1 MPLAQLLP
9 LSARSPVALQALAL
23 SYRSFLLSETAR
35 TLPLSDICYTAS
47 VRRSHHPYR
56 LPVVGHSHTE
66 MVEHLDAFLQD
77 ANSIEEPIDSSR
89 QSHSLNQP
97 PIVFVFSGQGPQWW
111 AMGRELLEREPVF
124 QAALQQC
131 DALFYDCASWSLLQ
145 ELTADEASSRLQ
157 ETAIAQPVLFA
168 LQVALAALW
177 QSWGVVPEAVVGHSM
192 GEVAAAYVSGA
203 LSLPD
208 AVQVIF
214 HRSRLLQRLTG
225 NGRMATVDLPLA
237 AVKPLLRCYPTLSIA
252 AVNSPTATVLSGDAI
267 ALESLVQSLEQQNI
281 TCRFLPVN
289 YAFHSWQVDPLQDEL
304 VHALQSMQ
312 PRPTTVPLFSTVTGQ
327 RVDGQTLDA
336 SYWSRNLRSPV
347 LFQAAMEALSQT
359 EPSLFVEIGP
369 HPVLRTAIAQC
380 LQLHQRAGTMLPSL
394 RRGQPERAT
403 LLQSLGVLYRQGYPV
418 DWNRLYP
425 TGHCVAL
432 PTYPWQRQRH
442 WFSPVSAL
450 IPVTALKTVEQPEV
464 QCRQSLA
471 PEATGDK
478 PFTNKPFINKPL
490 TQDPLTQDQL
500 WSLPVGDRLGMLEA
514 YFQQRVS
521 RVLGMAAKLPI
532 HEPLCNVGLD
542 SLMVVELKHGIE
554 TDLNLSLSMTE
565 FLHCPT
571 VAQLA
576 SRVLAQLAPSSSL
589 NVRWEEGAL

>member
-1 MPLAQLLP
+1 MPA
-9 LSARSPVALQALAL
+9 
-23 SYRSFLLSETAR
+23 
-35 TLPLSDICYTAS
+35 
-47 VRRSHHPYR
+47 
-56 LPVVGHSHTE
+56 
-66 MVEHLDAFLQD
+66 
-77 ANSIEEPIDSSR
+77 
-89 QSHSLNQP
+89 
-97 PIVFVFSGQGPQWW
+97 
-111 AMGRELLEREPVF
+111 F

-131 DALFYDCASWSLLQ
+131 DALFYDCAGWSLLH
-145 ELTADEASSRLQ
+145 ELTADESTSRLQ

-177 QSWGVVPEAVVGHSM
+177 QSWGVIPEAVVGHSM

-208 AVQVIF
+208 AIQVIF

-225 NGRMATVDLPLA
+225 NGRMATMDLPLA
-237 AVKPLLRCYPTLSIA
+237 AVKPLLRDYPKLSIA
-252 AVNSPTATVLSGDAI
+252 AVNSPTATVLSGDAA
-267 ALESLVQSLEQQNI
+267 ALESLVQTLEQQSI

-289 YAFHSWQVDPLQDEL
+289 YAFHSWQVDSLQDEL
-304 VHALQSMQ
+304 VHALRAIQ
-312 PRPTTVPLFSTVTGQ
+312 PRPTIVPLFSTVTGQ
-327 RVDGQTLDA
+327 RVDGQALDA

-347 LFQAAMEALSQT
+347 LFQTAMEALIQT

-380 LQLHQRAGTMLPSL
+380 LQLHQQAVTILPSL

-403 LLQSLGVLYRQGYPV
+403 LLQSLGVLYRQGYPI
-418 DWNRLYP
+418 DWNCLYP
-425 TGHCVAL
+425 TGQCVAL

-442 WFSPVSAL
+442 WFSPVSSL
-450 IPVTALKTVEQPEV
+450 MPVTALKTAEQPEV
-464 QCRQSLA
+464 QHRRSLA

-478 PFTNKPFINKPL
+478 PFTNKPL

-500 WSLPVGDRLGMLEA
+500 WSLPVGDRLGVLES

-554 TDLNLSLSMTE
+554 TDLNLNLSMTE

-576 SRVLAQLAPSSSL
+576 SRVLAQLAPPSSL

>member
-1 MPLAQLLP
+1 MKRHHGYRKP
-9 LSARSPVALQALAL
+9 RSP
-23 SYRSFLLSETAR
+23 
-35 TLPLSDICYTAS
+35 
-47 VRRSHHPYR
+47 
-56 LPVVGHSHTE
+56 
-66 MVEHLDAFLQD
+66 
-77 ANSIEEPIDSSR
+77 N
-89 QSHSLNQP
+89 
-97 PIVFVFSGQGPQWW
+97 
-111 AMGRELLEREPVF
+111 
-124 QAALQQC
+124 
-131 DALFYDCASWSLLQ
+131 
-145 ELTADEASSRLQ
+145 
-157 ETAIAQPVLFA
+157 PVLFA

-225 NGRMATVDLPLA
+225 KGKMAMVNLPLA
-237 AVKPLLRCYPTLSIA
+237 AVKPLLRDYPKLSIA
-252 AVNSPTATVLSGDAI
+252 AVNSPTATVLSGDSF
-267 ALESLVQSLEQQNI
+267 ALESLVQLLERQHI

-304 VHALQSMQ
+304 VHALQPIQ
-312 PRPTTVPLFSTVTGQ
+312 PHPTTVPLFSTVTGQ
-327 RVDGQTLDA
+327 RVDGHALDA

-347 LFQAAMEALSQT
+347 LFRAAMEELIQT
-359 EPSLFVEIGP
+359 EPSLFIEIGP

-380 LQLHQRAGTMLPSL
+380 FQPYQQTGTILPSL

-403 LLQSLGVLYRQGYPV
+403 LLQSLGMLYRQGYPI

-425 TGHCVAL
+425 TGQCVSL

-450 IPVTALKTVEQPEV
+450 LPVMALKTAQPEV
-464 QCRQSLA
+464 QCRQSLVM
-471 PEATGDK
+471 EATGDK
-478 PFTNKPFINKPL
+478 PFTNKPFTNKPL
-490 TQDPLTQDQL
+490 THDPLTQDQL
-500 WSLPVGDRLGMLEA
+500 WSLPVGDRLSTLES

-542 SLMVVELKHGIE
+542 SLMVVELKHSIE

-576 SRVLAQLAPSSSL
+576 SRVLAQLAPPSSL
-589 NVRWEEGAL
+589 NVCWEEGAL